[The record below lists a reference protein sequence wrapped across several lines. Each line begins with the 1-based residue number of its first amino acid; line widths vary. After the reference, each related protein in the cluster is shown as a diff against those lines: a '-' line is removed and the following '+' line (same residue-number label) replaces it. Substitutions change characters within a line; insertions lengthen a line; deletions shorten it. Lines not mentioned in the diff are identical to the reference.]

1 MEQEVCRLQEEVDT
15 LRAARAGLPPAYL
28 PDQVSPAR
36 PRLGRPFRL
45 TDDSAHARRLA
56 GARRASEG
64 AKRPPATRIS
74 LRARP

>member
-36 PRLGRPFRL
+36 PRLGRPFRI
-45 TDDSAHARRLA
+45 TVDSAHARRA
-56 GARRASEG
+56 CKRRAASQRGRE
-64 AKRPPATRIS
+64 ATAGDS
-74 LRARP
+74 D